1 MAKTAIL
8 VDYDNVYLTMVE
20 TYGVDP
26 LGGDVSSNVFLHLKK
41 RWKDIATFKA
51 YADFDKIGP
60 KNASTLLQMMD
71 IDPVTVFS
79 TNGTIVNRK
88 NASDIELS
96 MDAVELAI
104 RNTDISNYVLVSA
117 DSDMIP
123 VTRRLRKLGKHVT
136 IVYLRASCNEELVT
150 SFPDESI
157 ALEELLGLK
166 PIPDLT
172 PEDLDKYGALLIKQ
186 LDYLDRQNQGDPSKY
201 IGTSWL
207 KRRLVF
213 VRPLS
218 TGRQF
223 STSNID
229 QLLEWAKGLGVIS
242 IDESS
247 KARKIVLNR
256 DTPRVKEVLG

>member
-1 MAKTAIL
+1 MGNIAVL

-20 TYGVDP
+20 AYGADP
-26 LGGDVSSNVFLHLKK
+26 LGGDVKSNVFLSLKK
-41 RWKDIATFKA
+41 RWKEIASFKA

-79 TNGTIVNRK
+79 TNGTITNRK

-96 MDAVELAI
+96 MDAIELAI
-104 RNTDISNYVLVSA
+104 RNSDITHYVLVSA

-136 IVYLRASCNEELVT
+136 IVYLRASCNETLVT
-150 SFPDESI
+150 SFPDESLAI
-157 ALEELLGLK
+157 EDLLGLQ
-166 PIPDLT
+166 PVPVLNAD
-172 PEDLDKYGALLIKQ
+172 ELDKYGSLLIKQ
-186 LDYLDRQNQGDPSKY
+186 LDYFDRQNQADPNRY

-207 KRRLVF
+207 KRHLVF

-218 TGRQF
+218 TERKF
-223 STSNID
+223 STANID
-229 QLLEWAKGLGVIS
+229 QLLEWAKGIDAIR

-247 KARKIVLNR
+247 KARKILLDR
-256 DTPRVKEVLG
+256 LAPRVKAILG